1 MKIKEI
7 PEGVEPL
14 VILGDDNS
22 YLTVYTCMSNEDT
35 IELLRRS
42 LHVLEL
48 ENAGDVDKNLH
59 LH

>member
-1 MKIKEI
+1 MKLAEL
-7 PEGVEPL
+7 PEHVEPL
-14 VILGDDNS
+14 VILGDDND

-42 LHVLEL
+42 LQVLEM
-48 ENAGDVDKNLH
+48 EQEQANINLH

>member
-1 MKIKEI
+1 MKVEDI
-7 PEGVEPL
+7 PENVEPL
-14 VILGDDNS
+14 VILGDDNN

-42 LHVLEL
+42 LQVLEM
-48 ENAGDVDKNLH
+48 EQEQADNNLH

>member
-1 MKIKEI
+1 MKVAEL
-7 PEGVEPL
+7 PEHVEPL
-14 VILGDDNS
+14 VIVGDDNS

-42 LHVLEL
+42 LHVLEM
-48 ENAGDVDKNLH
+48 EQEQAGINLH

>member
-1 MKIKEI
+1 MKLAEL
-7 PEGVEPL
+7 PEQVEPL
-14 VILGDDNS
+14 VILGDDND

-42 LHVLEL
+42 LQVLEM
-48 ENAGDVDKNLH
+48 EQEQANINLH

>member
-1 MKIKEI
+1 MKVAEL
-7 PEGVEPL
+7 PEHVEPL

-42 LHVLEL
+42 LHVLEM
-48 ENAGDVDKNLH
+48 EQEQAGINLH

>member
-1 MKIKEI
+1 MKVAEL
-7 PEGVEPL
+7 PEHVEPL
-14 VILGDDNS
+14 VILGDDNN

-42 LHVLEL
+42 LHVLEI
-48 ENAGDVDKNLH
+48 EQEQAGINLH